1 MKLIFNKVIPVTA
14 SIDVTGLDFSYA
26 GAAVFRGL
34 DLSIPTAMVTAVVGP
49 NGCGKSTLLGLLA
62 GVQQPDAGGIR
73 AGTDNIAFAV
83 QRSQVTDS
91 FPVTVSEAVMM
102 GRWRRLGL
110 LRRPKAADRAI
121 VEHWLA
127 ELGLAELRGRTLGEL
142 SGGQRQRV
150 LLAQAFVQE
159 APLLLLDE
167 PTTGLDSDSSAL
179 VIAHLRRLADDGAT
193 VIAAT
198 HDAAVVAASDHRID
212 LDEHRRTLG

>member
-1 MKLIFNKVIPVTA
+1 MNVIFNKVMPVTA
-14 SIDVTGLDFSYA
+14 PVTVAGLDFSYA
-26 GAAVFRGL
+26 GAPVFHGL
-34 DLSIPTAMVTAVVGP
+34 ELSIPTGVVTALVGP

-62 GVQQPDAGGIR
+62 GVQQPAAGSIR
-73 AGTDNIAFAV
+73 TGTDNIALAV
-83 QRSQVTDS
+83 QRSEVTDS

-102 GRWRRLGL
+102 GRWRHLGL
-110 LRRPKAADRAI
+110 LRRPKAADRTV

-127 ELGLAELRGRTLGEL
+127 ELDLTELRHRTLGEL

-167 PTTGLDSDSSAL
+167 PTTGLDTASAAL
-179 VIAHLRRLADDGAT
+179 VIAYLRRLADDGTT

-198 HDAAVVAASDHRID
+198 HDAALIRAADARLD
-212 LDEHRRTLG
+212 LTGQDRALG